1 MNKRL
6 LLPLLLLSSPL
17 PAADLL
23 SLDGEYRVDLWHNLD
38 GGLQQGGTWLDDLGL
53 NLSLDG
59 EALGW
64 SGFSAYLSGLS
75 NNSNTFSDRYV
86 GDLQGVSNIDTGAA
100 IRLYE
105 AWLQQG
111 WGSGSVRAGLYD
123 LNSEFD
129 TIDGGALFLNS
140 SFGIG
145 PDFAQSGANGPSIF
159 PVTGLALRLE
169 QSLSETLL
177 VRTAV
182 LEGTPGDPAHPANTT
197 IRLEGGEG
205 WLGVAELE
213 GRPGHW
219 RWVVGGWRYS
229 ASTERIDG
237 QGSGHNAGGYATLEY
252 GLDAAVSDAG
262 SRLFVRVGVADE
274 QLNAIGQYLGAG
286 VNHSLQLGQWPTS
299 TLGLAIAH
307 ARLGDDY
314 RTSGNYDDAETTL
327 ELTWQQPVNEWL
339 SLQPDLQYII
349 DPGAEPALAN
359 SWVIGLRLAITPF

>member
-23 SLDGEYRVDLWHNLD
+23 SLDGEYRVDLWHNLE

-169 QSLSETLL
+169 QSLGETLL
-177 VRTAV
+177 MRTAV
-182 LEGTPGDPAHPANTT
+182 LEGTAGDPAHPANTT
-197 IRLEGGEG
+197 IRLDDGEG
-205 WLGVAELE
+205 WLGVAELD
-213 GRPGHW
+213 GRPGGW
-219 RWVVGGWRYS
+219 WVAGVTAPAPNASTARAAVITPAATPLLNMVWMPLSARLAAGCSSGPALPMSSLMPS
-229 ASTERIDG
+229 ASIWGPALTTT
-237 QGSGHNAGGYATLEY
+237 SSL
-252 GLDAAVSDAG
+252 
-262 SRLFVRVGVADE
+262 
-274 QLNAIGQYLGAG
+274 AIGRPAPWGWP
-286 VNHSLQLGQWPTS
+286 SLMPAS
-299 TLGLAIAH
+299 A
-307 ARLGDDY
+307 
-314 RTSGNYDDAETTL
+314 TT
-327 ELTWQQPVNEWL
+327 TVPVVTTTM
-339 SLQPDLQYII
+339 PR
-349 DPGAEPALAN
+349 PASN
-359 SWVIGLRLAITPF
+359 SPSYNRSATG